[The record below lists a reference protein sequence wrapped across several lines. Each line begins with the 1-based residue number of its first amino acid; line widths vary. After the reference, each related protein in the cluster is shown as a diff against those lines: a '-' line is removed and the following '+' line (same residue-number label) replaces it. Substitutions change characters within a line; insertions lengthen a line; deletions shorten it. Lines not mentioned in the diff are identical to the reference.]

1 MTQLI
6 GTGRVIFRAGAEP
19 RNSQKHAKYR
29 KIVVERVKDDPVRKM
44 LKMLV

>member
-6 GTGRVIFRAGAEP
+6 GTELLILRAGAEP

-29 KIVVERVKDDPVRKM
+29 EIQ
-44 LKMLV
+44 